1 MDLSFAVGIAIGVIL
16 VVSFAAFATTVIAD
30 LVELTKMPAR
40 LYQGLVRQ
48 RGYGRVIVP
57 TKRL

>member
-16 VVSFAAFATTVIAD
+16 VVSFAAFTITVIAD
-30 LVELTKMPAR
+30 LAELAKMPAR
-40 LYQGLVRQ
+40 LYQRLVRH

-57 TKRL
+57 KRL